1 MSKEEKDFVLGIKTE
16 KEANNEKKE
25 KKSEGPKLIP
35 LHWDPIGMSANELK
49 SSIWGELQGTDKLGL
64 GQEEMNQL
72 ASMFGR
78 KETVS
83 KKASSEESNKSVVEK
98 SAGPP
103 KLRTIDMSR

>member
-1 MSKEEKDFVLGIKTE
+1 MSKEEKDFVIGIKSD
-16 KEANNEKKE
+16 KEVKNEKKE
-25 KKSEGPKLIP
+25 KKPEGPKLIP

-49 SSIWGELQGTDKLGL
+49 TSIWGELQGTEKLGL

-78 KETVS
+78 KETVV
-83 KKASSEESNKSVVEK
+83 KKSASEDSKSVVEK
-98 SAGPP
+98 NVGPP